1 MFQILGKRVLTYH
14 PRWGDQ
20 FLPLRPKDA
29 MRQVRVK
36 ISPFTRI
43 ERKILG
49 DRCGLT
55 LPPKRLECLQGF
67 FRDVEVFMGVNRDE
81 GSIFL
86 ANTMPEI
93 FMKGPLPNITR
104 DEASLYMVFFFQYI
118 LR

>member
-1 MFQILGKRVLTYH
+1 MGRSVPPPAAERRNATGT
-14 PRWGDQ
+14 RWNDSRR
-20 FLPLRPKDA
+20 LN
-29 MRQVRVK
+29 
-36 ISPFTRI
+36 ISYDWLHSGVFVFDSNI
-43 ERKILG
+43 S
-49 DRCGLT
+49 
-55 LPPKRLECLQGF
+55 QGF

-93 FMKGPLPNITR
+93 FMKGPVPNITR